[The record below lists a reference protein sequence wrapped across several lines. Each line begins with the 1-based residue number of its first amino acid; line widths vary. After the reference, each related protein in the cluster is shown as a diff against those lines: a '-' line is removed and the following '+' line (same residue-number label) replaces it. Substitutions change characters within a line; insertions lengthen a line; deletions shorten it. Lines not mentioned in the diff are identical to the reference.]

1 MELLGATVKL
11 IKDILVL
18 IFIAFF
24 LAKSLYSLY
33 DNNIESICWAILFL
47 VFTIYI
53 IFS

>member
-1 MELLGATVKL
+1 MELFGVTIKL
-11 IKDILVL
+11 INDILIL
-18 IFIAFF
+18 IFIAFS

-47 VFTIYI
+47 TITLYV